1 MLMYIFISVFFITA
15 HCFLIL
21 TIIFNYSRK
30 YTMPSFD
37 TVSELD
43 MHEVTNAIDQA
54 KRELGN
60 RWDFKNVDATIS
72 VENEKVVFSAEQEF
86 QLEQLI
92 EILKMAFAKRGLDV
106 RSLSESSDSKL
117 GKQVKRSYD
126 IRQGIDQPNARK
138 MVKLIKEEKLK
149 VQVAIQGD
157 KLRVTGK
164 KRDDL
169 QQVMSFLK
177 ASDIDVPLQFNNF
190 RD

>member
-1 MLMYIFISVFFITA
+1 
-15 HCFLIL
+15 
-21 TIIFNYSRK
+21 
-30 YTMPSFD
+30 MPSFD

-60 RWDFKNVDATIS
+60 RWDFKNVQADIV
-72 VENEKVVFSAEQEF
+72 VEGSRVTFSAEQDF

-92 EILKMAFAKRGLDV
+92 EMLQMAFAKRKLDV
-106 RSLSESSDSKL
+106 RSLCEAGDSKA
-117 GKQVKRSYD
+117 GKLLKRTFD
-126 IRQGIDQPNARK
+126 IKQGIDKDNARK
-138 MVKLIKEEKLK
+138 LVKMVKEAKLK

-157 KLRVTGK
+157 KVRVTGK

-169 QQVMSFLK
+169 QEVMRFFK
-177 ASDIDVPLQFNNF
+177 DSDIDIPLQYNNF